1 MAWFGLDKL
10 FLGTDLSAEQQR
22 SNQLDAQIM
31 AANQALA
38 DQGYVSQDYVDLA
51 AQDIAAGNASTG
63 ADNVVASV
71 NSEAAAGA
79 AEGLNNVLTAPGKVV
94 GAVGGSAS
102 TLLWGILKNIPWW
115 VYLVGAGALFIWMG
129 GLMLLKGRFARR

>member
-1 MAWFGLDKL
+1 MAWLGLDKL
-10 FLGTDLSAEQQR
+10 FLGVDLTAEQQR
-22 SNQLDAQIM
+22 SNQLDARINQ
-31 AANQALA
+31 ANQNLENA
-38 DQGYVSQDYVDLA
+38 GYVPAGYTELA

-94 GAVGGSAS
+94 GAVGSGLN
-102 TLLWGILKNIPWW
+102 TVLWGVLKNIPWW
-115 VYLVGAGALFIWMG
+115 VYLVGLGALFVWMG
-129 GLMLLKGRFARR
+129 GLTLLKGRLGRR

>member
-10 FLGTDLSAEQQR
+10 LLGTDLTAQQQL
-22 SNQLDAQIM
+22 SNQLDAKIQ
-31 AANQALA
+31 AANQALE
-38 DQGYVSQDYVDLA
+38 DQGAVPAGYTQLA

-79 AEGLNNVLTAPGKVV
+79 AQGLNNVLTAPGKVV
-94 GAVGGSAS
+94 GAVGGGAS
-102 TLLWGILKNIPWW
+102 TLLGGILKNIPWW
-115 VYLVGAGALFIWMG
+115 VYLGGLAALFVWMG
-129 GLMLLKGRFARR
+129 GLSLLKGRLARQ